1 MMSLPK
7 YVVTIRKGACVG
19 RVAGTCLAA
28 GHALRSA
35 FLSRTRIRGARI
47 ELIQKTD
54 LDNLFVLFIK
64 FIVAQK
70 IH

>member
-19 RVAGTCLAA
+19 PVAGACLAA
-28 GHALRSA
+28 GRSLRSA
-35 FLSRTRIRGARI
+35 FLSRTRIRGVRI

-54 LDNLFVLFIK
+54 FNNLFVLFIK

-70 IH
+70 IQ